1 MSDKGK
7 NDRDPIAVLRSLP
20 GTLRP
25 MGEVDPMERPLW
37 EVDSRFLD
45 PFAPVPE
52 VAVWAYMGD
61 RPALPKN
68 GIITFSAKPK
78 QGKSLSVYALLL
90 SLLTGAKLDTMTPT
104 EDRPRLVVVFDTEMD
119 TATLSRRVATM
130 RKALGEAAQRFQ
142 VVPMLEIPKSKR
154 KKVIEEITTK
164 YRPDIVAI
172 DQIARLV
179 ANFNDA
185 AENVEF
191 GEWLAQ
197 FAAKRTVLT
206 VIHQNKAADNTQMK
220 GHLGSLMEEL
230 AVENYS
236 VSRPNGVFEIK
247 PVNARQSCV
256 DDDSAA
262 VSFALNEAGE
272 IVNAV
277 AVEEGNKE
285 RELSKLRTC
294 FDLVFGSD
302 EELCYSDIMR
312 RLMEDRGLK
321 KTGADEKLRAAKDA
335 GVLLKT
341 DPSNSRSPYRLMTSA
356 SLFAD
361 VAAGEEDEE
370 EDEV

>member
-7 NDRDPIAVLRSLP
+7 SKRNPIEVLRSLP

-25 MGEVDPMERPLW
+25 MGEVDPLDRPLW
-37 EVDSRFLD
+37 EIDSRFLD

-52 VAVWAYMGD
+52 VPTWANMGN
-61 RPALPKN
+61 RPALPKS

-90 SLLTGAKLDTMTPT
+90 PLLTGAKLDTLTPAK
-104 EDRPRLVVVFDTEMD
+104 DRPRLVVVFDTEMD
-119 TATLSRRVATM
+119 TATLAHRAATM
-130 RKALGEAAQRFQ
+130 RTALGEAAPRFQ
-142 VVPMLEIPKSKR
+142 VVPMLEIPKSDR
-154 KKVIEEITTK
+154 KKVIEEITKK
-164 YRPDIVAI
+164 YRPEIVAI

-236 VSRPNGVFEIK
+236 VSQKNGIFEIK

-262 VSFALNEAGE
+262 VTFALNESGE
-272 IVNAV
+272 IVTATS
-277 AVEEGNKE
+277 VEEGNKE
-285 RELSKLRTC
+285 REIRKLHTC
-294 FDLVFGSD
+294 FELVFGANR
-302 EELCYSDIMR
+302 ELCYSDILR
-312 RLMEDRGLK
+312 RLTEERGLK
-321 KTGADEKLRAAKDA
+321 RTAAEEKLKAARQEK
-335 GVLLKT
+335 VIIKT
-341 DPSNSRSPYRLMTSA
+341 DPANSRSPYRLMSSA

-361 VAAGEEDEE
+361 VEIDEE
-370 EDEV
+370 ESEQTA